1 MSPRNLWH
9 NWRLVEDLG
18 IDLGTANIVVYAR
31 GRGIVLREPSVVAVD
46 ARTKRVQ
53 AVGEEARLML
63 GRTPGTIVAKRPL
76 RDGVIAD
83 YSITREM
90 LAYLIAKACGRRA
103 RLLKPTAVICIP
115 SGATNVEKRAALD
128 AARAAGARRAIP
140 IEEPMAA
147 AIGAGLP
154 IDLPGGNMVVDIGGG
169 TTDIAVISLGGIVI
183 SDSLRVG
190 GNRLDEAII
199 RHVRRTYN
207 LDIGEPT
214 SENIKIEI
222 GSAVPIDPEQE
233 LDVKG
238 RDIVSGLPKVVP
250 VSSVEVR
257 EAMQESIAQIVASVK
272 LILEQTPPNSP
283 PTSSSV
289 ARPLPAGAHCW
300 SAWIRCSR
308 ERRGCP
314 WPLLTI
320 PSARWLWGRA
330 RCWRWHAS
338 WTHATTSSSIR
349 TPTTDEPAGPTG
361 HASPVR
367 STLSRRCA

>member
-214 SENIKIEI
+214 AENIKIEI

-272 LILEQTPPNSP
+272 LILEQTPPELAADIIERGMTLTGGGALLVGMDTLLERETGVP
-283 PTSSSV
+283 VAVADDPISSV
-289 ARPLPAGAHCW
+289 AVGTGKVLEVARFLD
-300 SAWIRCSR
+300 SR
-308 ERRGCP
+308 DDFVFH
-314 WPLLTI
+314 
-320 PSARWLWGRA
+320 SD
-330 RCWRWHAS
+330 
-338 WTHATTSSSIR
+338 TH
-349 TPTTDEPAGPTG
+349 
-361 HASPVR
+361 H
-367 STLSRRCA
+367 